1 MREKKDA
8 IAMKPYTRLCV
19 ALLLLGLLCLCGCGS
34 NPIREAAGEAPT
46 APADSPAVEA
56 MAESADPRGTPEP
69 TPAPAP
75 ADTPAVDTAALDAAR
90 DALLEDFRIIRITEP
105 GEFRQESYPEI
116 PAYSITAY
124 LLYRFDG
131 VQLFWGYYDFDGS
144 GVPELVMATGENEIS
159 AEPIGI
165 YAFDGESLH
174 YLGKDMPLGERCHL
188 SFGDGVFTVT
198 GSGGASSG
206 EVLRYRIAPDG
217 YSTEVLSR
225 FAYEYDE
232 QGQVTL
238 TDIVGHTE
246 PAAFEH
252 DDFFQPFDVPIDFHA
267 VD

>member
-1 MREKKDA
+1 
-8 IAMKPYTRLCV
+8 MKHISRLSV
-19 ALLLLGLLCLCGCGS
+19 FPLLLALLLCLSGCGS
-34 NPIREAAGEAPT
+34 NPIREVSGEAPS
-46 APADSPAVEA
+46 ADAVEPQAAVEA
-56 MAESADPRGTPEP
+56 MADAAAPEGAAAPSA
-69 TPAPAP
+69 APAY
-75 ADTPAVDTAALDAAR
+75 DEAAFDAAR
-90 DALLEDFRIIRITEP
+90 EALLEEYRIVRITEP
-105 GEFRQESYPEI
+105 GEFREEEHPEI
-116 PAYSITAY
+116 PLYSVTGY
-124 LLYRFDG
+124 LIYRFDG
-131 VQLFWGYYDFDGS
+131 VQLFWGCHDFDGN
-144 GVPELVMATGENEIS
+144 GVPELVMATGESAEQ

-198 GSGGASSG
+198 GSGGAFSG